1 MRFRVGLG
9 IVLGMLLL
17 GCQGDPQATLTAT
30 DSLPDSSAAVPDF
43 PEITTALPVEPLVA
57 LPFGYYLDSITE
69 WDSLTEHS
77 TNLYFPQSGHDTV
90 LNAMIRKALAAT
102 AKEYEPEPSADIFQ
116 SSSYDQWVTSV
127 TVNNDLLSIHY
138 LAQSFYFG
146 AAHFVHGNPCMNID
160 VATHK
165 WIRLTDVLTFSGK
178 QSKSA
183 FCEWVNA
190 ANPDRA
196 SELEPK
202 DLVKDLDFHFR
213 KDGMVLCF
221 EDFAK
226 GPGME
231 EFVVAI
237 DGIQPYLK
245 PWAMEQLGW
254 ASK

>member
-1 MRFRVGLG
+1 MKFRVGLG
-9 IVLGMLLL
+9 IVIGILLL
-17 GCQGDPQATLTAT
+17 GCQSDPKATLTT
-30 DSLPDSSAAVPDF
+30 IDSLPDSSAAIPA
-43 PEITTALPVEPLVA
+43 PAEISTALPVNPLQA
-57 LPFGYYLDSITE
+57 LPTGYYLDSITE

-77 TNLYFPQSGHDTV
+77 AKLYFPQSAHDTL
-90 LNAMIRKALAAT
+90 LNGMIRRALAAT

-116 SSSYDQWVTSV
+116 NSSYEQWVTSV
-127 TVNNDLLSIHY
+127 TVNHDLLSIKY

-146 AAHFVHGNPCMNID
+146 AAHFVHSNPCMNID

-165 WIRLTDVLTFSGK
+165 WIRLNNVLSFSGK
-178 QSKSA
+178 QSKSV

-190 ANPDRA
+190 SNPERA

-202 DLVKDLDFHFR
+202 DLVNDLDFHFR

-221 EDFAK
+221 DDYTK

-231 EFVVAI
+231 EFLVAM
-237 DGIQPYLK
+237 DGIQAYLK
-245 PWAMEQLGW
+245 PWAIEQLGW